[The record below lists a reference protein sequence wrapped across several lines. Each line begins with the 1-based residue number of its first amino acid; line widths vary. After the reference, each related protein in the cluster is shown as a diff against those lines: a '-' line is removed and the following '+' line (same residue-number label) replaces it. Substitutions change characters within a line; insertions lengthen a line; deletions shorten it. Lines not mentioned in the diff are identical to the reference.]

1 MLRKLKAVVK
11 TTNRKKKSCQ
21 QLPQMTWILG
31 MPIALSLAG
40 CEPVRDFSSRIPGIE
55 SNLTEQS
62 KPSVQAQS
70 ADIGQMEAEIAQQ
83 INNIRQEN
91 DLNVLEN
98 NERLAQVARNYS
110 RTMAQENFFSH
121 TSPDGSTPAQRV
133 RNAQIVFSAVGE
145 NLFQSTNLPNPVERS
160 VEGWMNSPGHR
171 ENILRSVYTE
181 TGVGIW
187 RDGNTYYI
195 TQLFMRP
202 LV

>member
-1 MLRKLKAVVK
+1 
-11 TTNRKKKSCQ
+11 
-21 QLPQMTWILG
+21 MTWILG